1 MCILAGYYT
10 IVIMDEISE
19 RVSIKNW
26 AQDDQPREKLI
37 YKGKEALSDAEL
49 LAVLLR
55 SGSQSQSAVE
65 LGRALLKKV
74 DNNLI
79 ALSKLTVD
87 DLMRFK
93 GIGEAKAVSIIAALE
108 LGMRRRTAE
117 VPQRKTVTSSRD
129 AFELLYANLADCIYE
144 EFWILLLNQANR
156 KISIEQIS
164 EGGQAGTVVDPKRVF
179 KLALEQNAAGIILCH
194 NHPSGNLNPSQADK
208 DLTDKLVK
216 AGKFLDVKVLDHLII
231 ADESFFSFADQGLM

>member
-1 MCILAGYYT
+1 
-10 IVIMDEISE
+10 MDEKPE
-19 RVSIKNW
+19 RVSIKHW

-37 YKGKEALSDAEL
+37 SKGKEALSDAEL
-49 LAVLLR
+49 IAVLLR

-65 LGRALLKKV
+65 LGRSLLNKA

-79 ALSKLTVD
+79 ALSKMTVD

-108 LGMRRRTAE
+108 LGLRRRTAE
-117 VPQRKTVTSSRD
+117 VPQRKTVTSSHD
-129 AFELLYANLADCIYE
+129 AFDLLYANVADCIYE

-216 AGKFLDVKVLDHLII
+216 AGKFLDIKVLDHLII
-231 ADESFFSFADQGLM
+231 ADESYFSFADQGLM

>member
-1 MCILAGYYT
+1 
-10 IVIMDEISE
+10 MDGTPE
-19 RVSIKNW
+19 RVSIKYW

-37 YKGKEALSDAEL
+37 NKGKEALSDAEL

-55 SGSQSQSAVE
+55 SGTRTQSAVE
-65 LGRALLKKV
+65 LGRNLLQKV

-79 ALSKLTVD
+79 SLSKLSVD

-117 VPQRKTVTSSRD
+117 VPQRKTITSSHD
-129 AFELLYANLADCIYE
+129 AYEILYANVVDCIYE
-144 EFWILLLNQANR
+144 EFWILLLNHANR
-156 KISIEQIS
+156 KMSVEQIS
-164 EGGQAGTVVDPKRVF
+164 DGGQAGTVVDPKRIF

-194 NHPSGNLNPSQADK
+194 NHPSGNLSPSQPDK
-208 DLTDKLVK
+208 DLTEKIVK
-216 AGKFLDVKVLDHLII
+216 AGKFLDIKVLDHLII
-231 ADESFFSFADQGLM
+231 ADEKYFSFADEGLM

>member
-1 MCILAGYYT
+1 ML
-10 IVIMDEISE
+10 MDGTPE
-19 RVSIKNW
+19 RVSIKHW

-37 YKGKEALSDAEL
+37 NKGREALSDAEL

-55 SGSQSQSAVE
+55 SGTPTQSAVE
-65 LGRALLKKV
+65 LGRNLLQKV

-117 VPQRKTVTSSRD
+117 VPQRKSITSSRD
-129 AFELLYANLADCIYE
+129 AFDILYANVADCIYE
-144 EFWILLLNQANR
+144 EFWILLLNHANR
-156 KISIEQIS
+156 KMSVEQIS
-164 EGGQAGTVVDPKRVF
+164 EGGQAGTVVDPKRIF

-208 DLTDKLVK
+208 DLTDKIVK

-231 ADESFFSFADQGLM
+231 ADEDYFSFADQGLI

>member
-1 MCILAGYYT
+1 
-10 IVIMDEISE
+10 MDGTPE
-19 RVSIKNW
+19 RVSIKYW

-37 YKGKEALSDAEL
+37 NKGREALSDAEL

-55 SGSQSQSAVE
+55 SGTRTQSAVE
-65 LGRALLKKV
+65 LGRSLLQKV

-79 ALSKLTVD
+79 ALSKLSVD

-108 LGMRRRTAE
+108 LGMRRRSAE
-117 VPQRKTVTSSRD
+117 VPKRKSIVSSRD
-129 AFELLYANLADCIYE
+129 AFDILYAIVVDCLYE
-144 EFWILLLNQANR
+144 EFWILLLNHANR
-156 KISIEQIS
+156 KMSVEQIS
-164 EGGQAGTVVDPKRVF
+164 EGGQAGTVVDPKKVF

-216 AGKFLDVKVLDHLII
+216 AGKFLDIKVLDHLII
-231 ADESFFSFADQGLM
+231 ADENYFSFADQGLM

>member
-1 MCILAGYYT
+1 
-10 IVIMDEISE
+10 MDGTPE
-19 RVSIKNW
+19 RVSIKHW

-37 YKGKEALSDAEL
+37 NKGRGALSDAEL

-55 SGSQSQSAVE
+55 SGTPTQSAVE
-65 LGRALLKKV
+65 LGRLLLQKV
-74 DNNLI
+74 DHNLI

-87 DLMRFK
+87 ELMRFK

-108 LGMRRRTAE
+108 LGMRRRSAE
-117 VPQRKTVTSSRD
+117 VPQRKSIVSSRD
-129 AFELLYANLADCIYE
+129 AFEILYANVVDCLYE
-144 EFWILLLNQANR
+144 EFWILLLNHANR
-156 KISIEQIS
+156 KMSVEQIS
-164 EGGQAGTVVDPKRVF
+164 EGGQAGTVVDPKKIF

-216 AGKFLDVKVLDHLII
+216 AGKFLDIKVLDHLII
-231 ADESFFSFADQGLM
+231 ADEDYFSFADQGLM